1 MGQSDGVGSMGK
13 HARLRRAVLW
23 GGGAVGASAMGGL
36 FLWFALRRLDWGAV
50 NHAMASASVPH
61 LLAGL
66 GLVIAGF
73 VVRGFRWRLLL
84 HDRRASTLR
93 LILVENTAVG
103 VNSLTPIPILDEPTR
118 LGLLAMK
125 GVPVGTILATMAAMR
140 TFELASQSVIGMVGL
155 MYLPPLRALAPY
167 ILAAATVSVVAMVAL
182 FTIGPILRLM
192 PALRRLPLARD
203 FSSGVAVM
211 RKSPWR
217 TMAALGL
224 SGAYAII
231 VGIGGWMIALG
242 LDIELGIL
250 ALVILSLAVIFF
262 TDWIPGLPGAVGT
275 FEFVGV
281 YLLGLWNVDRSTAFG
296 YAILLH
302 AVFFIPPLLIAAAYL
317 PYAGF
322 RSVGAVM
329 RLVRS
334 QAKADGPGEPD
345 AAAPVATKNA
355 VEIRPAEREGV

>member
-1 MGQSDGVGSMGK
+1 MANYA
-13 HARLRRAVLW
+13 HLRRVVLW
-23 GGGAVGASAMGGL
+23 GGGAVGASAIGGL

-50 NHAMASASVPH
+50 TDAMASASVPH
-61 LLAGL
+61 LLGGL
-66 GLVIAGF
+66 GLVLAGF

-125 GVPVGTILATMAAMR
+125 GIPVGTILATMAAMR
-140 TFELASQSVIGMVGL
+140 TFELASQSVIGLVGL
-155 MYLPPLRALAPY
+155 WRLPPLRALEPY
-167 ILAAATVSVVAMVAL
+167 ILTAAAVSVLAIVAL
-182 FTIGPILRLM
+182 FTIGPILRLL
-192 PALRRLPLARD
+192 PALRRFPLARD
-203 FSSGVAVM
+203 FSSGVTVM
-211 RKSPWR
+211 RKSPLR
-217 TMAALGL
+217 TLAALGL

-231 VGIGGWMIALG
+231 VGMGGWMIAVG
-242 LDIELGIL
+242 LDIQLGML

-262 TDWIPGLPGAVGT
+262 TDWIPGLPGAIGT

-302 AVFFIPPLLIAAAYL
+302 AVFFIPPLLIAAGYL

-334 QAKADGPGEPD
+334 QAKADGPDELD
-345 AAAPVATKNA
+345 AGTPVAPEG
-355 VEIRPAEREGV
+355 VEARPAEREGV